1 MRPVREMAAHGT
13 RPWGSGQGISVSL
26 MTEELGVDSNADSS
40 LGRQPST
47 FIDIT
52 VPQGPGLDST
62 TVNHRRH

>member
-1 MRPVREMAAHGT
+1 
-13 RPWGSGQGISVSL
+13 
-26 MTEELGVDSNADSS
+26 LGVDSNADSS